1 MNYKYNEHLEN
12 CTPSKIREFN
22 SIASKLNAKYML
34 TLGEPDFDTP
44 DSIKEALIKS
54 LENNNTRYAPTVGNL
69 SLREAICDF
78 EKRVN
83 KVNYTPDEVLVT
95 TGSTEALTAV
105 LFTILNKD
113 DEVIVPIP
121 CYALYEPVIGY
132 CGAKMI
138 PLDTR
143 PDFQIPEDKLK
154 ELINEKT
161 RAILLTS
168 PNNPTGTIYDDE
180 TLKNIYKLVKNTDIL
195 VICDNCYDQL
205 VYGNRRLGFSK
216 YQDIKDQIIVCQSFS
231 KPYAMTGWR
240 LGYMLGN
247 KDLVNKISIIHQY
260 MVVCVNS
267 FVQDAGIEALNF
279 DPKPFLDVYE
289 KRRDYVYDRI
299 VKMGLP
305 VNKPEGA
312 FYVFPCIKEFNMS
325 SFDFCYKLVKE
336 KSVALIPGDCFLTD
350 DYVRISYCV
359 DDDTIKHAM
368 DLLEEFVN
376 ELRAK
381 K

>member
-1 MNYKYNEHLEN
+1 MNYVYNKNLAN

-22 SIASKLNAKYML
+22 SLASKLNAKFKL

-44 DSIKEALIKS
+44 IEVKDALIEAVKQ
-54 LENNNTRYAPTVGNL
+54 NHTRYAPTVGNKN
-69 SLREAICDF
+69 LREEICKF

-83 KVNYTPDEVLVT
+83 KVSYEPDEVLIT
-95 TGSTEALTAV
+95 TGSTEALTAA
-105 LFTILNKD
+105 LFTLLNQD

-121 CYALYEPVIGY
+121 CYALYEPVISY

-143 PDFQIPEDKLK
+143 PDFQISKGHLEA
-154 ELINEKT
+154 LINNKT
-161 RAILLTS
+161 KAILLTS
-168 PNNPTGTIYDDE
+168 PNNPTGTIYDDK
-180 TLKNIYKLVKNTDIL
+180 TLENIYNIVKDTNIL

-205 VYGNRRLGFSK
+205 VYGKRRLGFSK

-247 KDLVNKISIIHQY
+247 KDLLDKISIIHQY
-260 MVVCVNS
+260 MVVCVNT
-267 FVQDAGIEALNF
+267 FVQDAGIKALNF
-279 DPKPFLDVYE
+279 DPKPFIEVYE
-289 KRRDYVYDRI
+289 KRRDYVYNRLI
-299 VKMGLP
+299 KMKLP

-312 FYVFPCIKEFNMS
+312 FYVFPCIKEFKMS
-325 SFDFCYKLVKE
+325 SFDFCLELVKQ

-359 DDDTIKHAM
+359 DDDTIKNAM
-368 DLLEEFVN
+368 DLLEEFVT
-376 ELRAK
+376 ELRTK